1 MPKIIKSFKTSER
14 WKYQL
19 KTSRANR
26 LILKIILGKLLLYN
40 TQFLILGFILKN
52 HPHTLK
58 TPRPAEVHLTAKRS
72 WRTVLLNVGSRSGE
86 GQELSL
92 RTLNKARTAQM
103 V

>member
-1 MPKIIKSFKTSER
+1 MPKINKSFKTSER

-40 TQFLILGFILKN
+40 TQFLILGFILEN

-58 TPRPAEVHLTAKRS
+58 PLVDKVKASEGKAEHNEQLF
-72 WRTVLLNVGSRSGE
+72 
-86 GQELSL
+86 Q
-92 RTLNKARTAQM
+92 
-103 V
+103 